1 MHTIV
6 RQDILAGDIILGDV
20 YSLIS
25 RHGAAHARAA
35 SQLHI
40 LARTPFQSRPAR
52 RIHSRGS
59 AILFLAACR
68 ATLILGDR
76 GHKGRRV
83 GWWVNE
89 KRKVRF
95 SPFEFVAGTKIPLLF
110 LLMPALSLL
119 LVLPIPRF
127 RFTFPPPPP
136 LPSPHILSLLSAT
149 FVPRYSFPSCSESA
163 WISYLLSSLRA
174 RSESAS
180 LSYFWDNERT
190 IETKSIDELTRLV

>member
-1 MHTIV
+1 VHTIV

-127 RFTFPPPPP
+127 PFSSPPTPPPP
-136 LPSPHILSLLSAT
+136 LPSHPILAFSHG

-163 WISYLLSSLRA
+163 WISYLLSSLTRDQNLHPCRISGIMKGPSK
-174 RSESAS
+174 RSP
-180 LSYFWDNERT
+180 
-190 IETKSIDELTRLV
+190 LTS